1 MAFINFDFVKQPHLC
16 GGATH
21 GWFATRLNI
30 KAKLVRDHLIVF
42 GLFSRHR
49 LTTPALPSM
58 RKTLPK

>member
-1 MAFINFDFVKQPHLC
+1 MAFINFEFVMQPHLC

-21 GWFATRLNI
+21 GWVATRWNI
-30 KAKLVRDHLIVF
+30 KAKLVSDQLIVF
-42 GLFSRHR
+42 GLFSQHR